1 MCGILGSVA
10 VADRDSVASPL
21 ASSIDIV
28 WIICVFGYSGQRGM
42 AQRRFPQ
49 FMLIFLC
56 ALAALR
62 EIFFLKKDMDR
73 LRSEFG
79 DSNVIGA
86 LPFQH

>member
-1 MCGILGSVA
+1 MLFTFQNNREVRLG
-10 VADRDSVASPL
+10 L
-21 ASSIDIV
+21 TH
-28 WIICVFGYSGQRGM
+28 
-42 AQRRFPQ
+42 QRRKGGFPQ

-79 DSNVIGA
+79 DSNVIGHFPSSTEIA
-86 LPFQH
+86 TGANRGKVH

>member
-1 MCGILGSVA
+1 MKPQQLKNLFASIPLHGKSVKLAKHGQHTEEPRGKSELLG
-10 VADRDSVASPL
+10 
-21 ASSIDIV
+21 
-28 WIICVFGYSGQRGM
+28 
-42 AQRRFPQ
+42 